1 MQEITYIWSS
11 YSVCGDADADAD
23 AHAKNCDADADAD
36 TDADADDDMNVLFKA
51 TYELLFMPTFA
62 V

>member
-1 MQEITYIWSS
+1 MQEIAYIWSS

-23 AHAKNCDADADAD
+23 A
-36 TDADADDDMNVLFKA
+36 DDDKNVLFKA

-62 V
+62 Y